1 MVRGVYRMLRVWCGV
16 CVTCE
21 DNMWLEI
28 LFHDLFSQTSQ
39 ALREEV
45 GSEYI
50 QLFWNTSIT
59 YVLTALSSKTDIMK
73 ETEQDLSL
81 VFQNCPSPTQTN
93 FTNSSGRLEDHN
105 DLRTELSSLAIH
117 QPDRPDR
124 GRNWREERRF
134 LHIPAISVQPV
145 VSRNKLLSLLGNIVA
160 GRSMR
165 LEILWEKL

>member
-1 MVRGVYRMLRVWCGV
+1 MTSSVKPLKHYGKKLGVNISSC
-16 CVTCE
+16 
-21 DNMWLEI
+21 
-28 LFHDLFSQTSQ
+28 SK
-39 ALREEV
+39 
-45 GSEYI
+45 
-50 QLFWNTSIT
+50 IT

-124 GRNWREERRF
+124 GRN
-134 LHIPAISVQPV
+134 
-145 VSRNKLLSLLGNIVA
+145 
-160 GRSMR
+160 
-165 LEILWEKL
+165 